1 MNHLKTILFVLF
13 AIAAIYVIRYR
24 NQEVRV
30 LINNMFNGKMVIDE
44 SKYIMTKEKLREII
58 EYKNYNSEKLKIIK
72 SESGQIKISL
82 SDQKFNNIKM

>member
-24 NQEVRV
+24 NQEVPV

-58 EYKNYNSEKLKIIK
+58 EYKN
-72 SESGQIKISL
+72 
-82 SDQKFNNIKM
+82 